1 LGGFKVKYLLV
12 LLVLFFSGCQLD
24 EKKAV
29 LMQEKSVQNTPTA
42 PQNAPNEEAQ
52 NRQNQIAIELEKIK
66 AQNAKELQQMQLE
79 AKQKELEITKELQTQ
94 ENEIALSTHKDN
106 LEFYKIALIIAAI
119 LTLFIVLVIYL
130 IAKKNREAKIKM
142 QEERLKSEYNLKQQE
157 FYNERINK
165 LLEIAASKESDES
178 IKKDAMDMLKND
190 HTLRRL
196 EYKND

>member
-1 LGGFKVKYLLV
+1 VKYLLIFS
-12 LLVLFFSGCQLD
+12 LLFFSGCELD
-24 EKKAV
+24 EKRAV
-29 LMQEKSVQNTPTA
+29 LMQDKSTQNAAVA
-42 PQNAPNEEAQ
+42 PQNMQNEEAQ
-52 NRQNQIAIELEKIK
+52 NRQNQVAIEIEQIK
-66 AQNAKELQQMQLE
+66 AQNAKELQQMQLQ

-106 LEFYKIALIIAAI
+106 LEFYTIALFIAAA
-119 LTLFIVLVIYL
+119 LTLFIALIIYL
-130 IAKKNREAKIKM
+130 IAKKNRDAKIKM
-142 QEERLKSEYNLKQQE
+142 QEERLKAEYNLKQQE

>member
-1 LGGFKVKYLLV
+1 
-12 LLVLFFSGCQLD
+12 
-24 EKKAV
+24 
-29 LMQEKSVQNTPTA
+29 MQEKSTQNAAVA
-42 PQNAPNEEAQ
+42 PQNMQNEEAQ
-52 NRQNQIAIELEKIK
+52 NRQNQVAIEIEQIK
-66 AQNAKELQQMQLE
+66 AQNAKELQQMQLQ

-106 LEFYKIALIIAAI
+106 LEFYTIALFIAAA
-119 LTLFIVLVIYL
+119 LTLFIALIIYL
-130 IAKKNREAKIKM
+130 IAKKNRDAKIKM
-142 QEERLKSEYNLKQQE
+142 QEERLKAEYNLKQQE

>member
-1 LGGFKVKYLLV
+1 MKYLLIFS
-12 LLVLFFSGCQLD
+12 LLFFSGCELD
-24 EKKAV
+24 EKRAV
-29 LMQEKSVQNTPTA
+29 LMQEKSTQNAAVA
-42 PQNAPNEEAQ
+42 PQNMQNEEAQ
-52 NRQNQIAIELEKIK
+52 NRQNQVAIEIEQIK
-66 AQNAKELQQMQLE
+66 AQNAKELQQMQLQ

-106 LEFYKIALIIAAI
+106 LEFYTIALFIAAA
-119 LTLFIVLVIYL
+119 LTLFIALIIYL
-130 IAKKNREAKIKM
+130 IAKKNRDAKIKM
-142 QEERLKSEYNLKQQE
+142 QEERLKAEYNLKQQE